1 MKDKI
6 YESIADLLNARS
18 VITLLVF
25 GSACYL
31 CVKQKPVPE
40 LLQQGCYGLF
50 TVWFG
55 EKFWGFIS
63 AMKGGA
69 AK

>member
-1 MKDKI
+1 MKEKI
-6 YESIADLLNARS
+6 YESLADLINARS

-25 GSACYL
+25 GSACFL
-31 CVKQKPVPE
+31 AIKQKPIPE

-55 EKFWGFIS
+55 EKFFGYINLI
-63 AMKGGA
+63 KGGQ
-69 AK
+69 K